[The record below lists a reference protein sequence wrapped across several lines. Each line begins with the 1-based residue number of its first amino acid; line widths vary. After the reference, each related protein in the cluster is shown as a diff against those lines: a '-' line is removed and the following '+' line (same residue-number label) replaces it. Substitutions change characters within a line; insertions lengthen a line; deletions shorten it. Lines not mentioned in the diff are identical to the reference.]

1 MPRFGEKNQR
11 KLIDHSNITVERHL
25 NHNGLHINKL
35 GTSQLARNF

>member
-11 KLIDHSNITVERHL
+11 KLIDHCNITVERHR
-25 NHNGLHINKL
+25 NHNDLHLNKL